1 MYHFEIVPRAPGHP
15 TQPCKRDCPNRTV
28 TCKHTCPKWT
38 EYEAALIAWRESTH
52 PETLFLTSTYTVA
65 RESKFRQ
72 FSKTKKHHYR

>member
-1 MYHFEIVPRAPGHP
+1 MYPFEIVPRAPGHP
-15 TQPCKRDCPNRTV
+15 MQPCQRDCPNRTV

-38 EYEAALIAWRESTH
+38 EYEAALIAWRASTH

-65 RESKFRQ
+65 KESKFRQ